1 MTGSL
6 VGMAAVLLPHPP
18 TFNEPA
24 LLAVQ
29 GLSILIAVWLYA
41 SADRVP
47 RWVLTVTPAAGV
59 LLTSAAVLATGDPT
73 SGYTLFYLWV
83 AIISFYFLSRR
94 ETVFQIAWA
103 IANYG
108 VVLLILEP
116 ASPSVAHAE
125 LNRFVLTAGTLVAA
139 SVPLLYLRGRFNEL
153 ISKLT
158 DAARTD
164 LLTGL
169 LNARGTHDALTT
181 ELERARLNHSSVSVL
196 ICDLDSFKRVN
207 ERLGHKTGDELLR
220 RIGSLF
226 DEATRRI
233 DTVGRTAAT
242 EFTIVLPSAGES
254 DAYLVAEQLLARVRR
269 GFRDEFMPLTTSVG
283 IATYPNHAVTVEEIL
298 KRADEALY
306 AAKVLGR
313 DRAVV
318 FSPEVPEVLSGRVSR
333 RPFEGQTHLTTML
346 SLAEAID
353 HRDTGTARHSQL
365 VGRYAELMARE
376 LGLPEQRVERVRL
389 AGILHDVGKIG
400 VPDSILRKPG
410 PLDSDEW
417 DEMRRHPEIGARI
430 LGSRELV
437 DIREWVLA
445 SHERCDG
452 NGYPRGLTR
461 DEIPIE
467 ARILAV
473 ADAFEAM
480 TQDRLYRPS
489 LGEEAAR
496 AELIACA
503 GTQFDEDVVAA
514 LIQVLDRERDA
525 ERAA

>member
-1 MTGSL
+1 MPAGGTLL
-6 VGMAAVLLPHPP
+6 V
-18 TFNEPA
+18 
-24 LLAVQ
+24 
-29 GLSILIAVWLYA
+29 
-41 SADRVP
+41 SANV
-47 RWVLTVTPAAGV
+47 VLTGDA
-59 LLTSAAVLATGDPT
+59 TSAFA
-73 SGYTLFYLWV
+73 LFYLWV
-83 AIISFYFLSRR
+83 AIYSFYFLSRR
-94 ETVFQIAWA
+94 EAALQIGFAV
-103 IANYG
+103 ANYLF
-108 VVLLILEP
+108 VVAAIGEP
-116 ASPSVAHAE
+116 SSVPVHAE
-125 LNRFVLTAGTLVAA
+125 MAHVTILIGTFLATAL
-139 SVPLLYLRGRFNEL
+139 PMFFLRGKVEALWGRL
-153 ISKLT
+153 V
-158 DAARTD
+158 DAAHTD

-169 LNARGTHDALTT
+169 LNARGTHEALTT
-181 ELERARLNHSSVSVL
+181 ELERARLNRSSVSVL
-196 ICDLDSFKRVN
+196 ICDLDRFKRVN
-207 ERLGHKTGDELLR
+207 EQLGRHTGDELLR
-220 RIGSLF
+220 RIGSMF

-242 EFTIVLPSAGES
+242 EFTIVIPSSNES

-269 GFRDEFMPLTTSVG
+269 GFRDEFMPLTTSIG

-298 KRADEALY
+298 KRGDEALY

-318 FSPEVPEVLSGRVSR
+318 FSPEVPEVLSGTHGR
-333 RPFEGQTHLTTML
+333 RPQDDQTHLTTML

-353 HRDTGTARHSQL
+353 HRDTGTAGHSQT
-365 VGRYAELMARE
+365 GRYAELTARE

-410 PLDSDEW
+410 PLDEGEW

-452 NGYPRGLTR
+452 KGYPRGLKR

-467 ARILAV
+467 ARILSV

-480 TQDRLYRPS
+480 TQDRLYRPA
-489 LGEEAAR
+489 LGEAAAR
-496 AELIACA
+496 AELVACA
-503 GTQFDEDVVAA
+503 GTQFDEDVVGA
-514 LIQVLDRERDA
+514 LITVLDRERDRELA
-525 ERAA
+525 R